1 MRKVYTNPK
10 LQKRPLVY
18 YCYTEPKVMTNT
30 AFNLAVYLMLEHGFT
45 PEQAAQPFI
54 CIHSLPLIG
63 FRDATWCDPPTYTLD
78 LVSCLRGFRKGV
90 DACLTGHVPHRLVD
104 DFICRQYD
112 ELDDPGVL
120 NMNQVSACVCVCVT
134 FDVEGFLDLNQV
146 SVCVFVCVC
155 VRVCVCVCV
164 CAPHEYTHTS
174 PELV

>member
-54 CIHSLPLIG
+54 CIHPSPLIG

-78 LVSCLRGFRKGV
+78 LVSCLRGFCKGV
-90 DACLTGHVPHRLVD
+90 DACLTGHVPHLCD
-104 DFICRQYD
+104 
-112 ELDDPGVL
+112 
-120 NMNQVSACVCVCVT
+120 
-134 FDVEGFLDLNQV
+134 
-146 SVCVFVCVC
+146 
-155 VRVCVCVCV
+155 
-164 CAPHEYTHTS
+164 
-174 PELV
+174 